1 MKLEGV
7 PKKDTQLELGLE
19 ESDMPSFDPI
29 FKEPNN
35 KKTKPPAGRENREK
49 PYFPNFKGTEPDRHE
64 RQLPPGD
71 R

>member
-1 MKLEGV
+1 
-7 PKKDTQLELGLE
+7 
-19 ESDMPSFDPI
+19 MPSFDPI